1 MKRSVAVLLV
11 ALGVV
16 IVLMIAFAI
25 FARVNIDALLT
36 GASI

>member
-25 FARVNIDALLT
+25 FASVNIDALLT